1 MKDMSQIELKFDS
14 EQNAFGLTPVANGWL
29 LSILDFN
36 THKTIAQD
44 SYKSHHVH
52 PAQYPDNA
60 ALLYR
65 TSDCRHPSAEQVVCR
80 SSRRDIQMSFSES
93 DS

>member
-1 MKDMSQIELKFDS
+1 MCVYFVYPQKSQ
-14 EQNAFGLTPVANGWL
+14 PVANGWL
-29 LSILDFN
+29 LAILDFN

-60 ALLYR
+60 A
-65 TSDCRHPSAEQVVCR
+65 
-80 SSRRDIQMSFSES
+80 
-93 DS
+93 

>member
-1 MKDMSQIELKFDS
+1 MIAWNFQRIVGTCQFRVPWFGYPCGYSSLT
-14 EQNAFGLTPVANGWL
+14 EQNAFGLTDDFDDLYIQKSQPVANGWL
-29 LSILDFN
+29 LVILDFN

-60 ALLYR
+60 
-65 TSDCRHPSAEQVVCR
+65 V
-80 SSRRDIQMSFSES
+80 
-93 DS
+93 